1 MIEPAFPFK
10 LLFDDFLQRCC
21 SICMF
26 NALSRFSLD
35 TLEDVLIKT
44 DPVYTHN
51 TYALTVQKKK
61 KRKKKRK
68 EMGTDSNSSYL
79 LLLSALVNQLVCN

>member
-61 KRKKKRK
+61 KEKKKEKKWEQIRIHR
-68 EMGTDSNSSYL
+68 TYFFFPLWLTN
-79 LLLSALVNQLVCN
+79 